1 MRIGILTL
9 PLHTNY
15 GGILQAYALQTT
27 LERMG
32 HNVDVFQTYYNGI
45 RIPLSRYP
53 FVLGKRFFRKCFIN
67 RKTVVF
73 RELKKRKEAPL
84 LRTHIDGF
92 INKQIH
98 AFEIGQLRE
107 IPLADYDAIIVGSDQ
122 IWRPSYVR
130 RMWKTDVQDAFLR
143 FTSGWNGKRV
153 SYAASFGVD
162 RWLFSE
168 EETAECKL
176 LAQLFDAVSVREDSG
191 VDMCRNHLG
200 INATQLIDPTLLLT
214 KDDYTSLIREEKGSH
229 RYNNGIFNYVLDET
243 PDKQQLIYRIAKDR
257 NLKPYGIVI
266 NSQDLSKPVEERVLP
281 PIEEW
286 IKCFRDAKFV
296 VTDSFH
302 GCVFSIIFRKP
313 FVAMANTNR
322 GVSRFRSLLSLLEL
336 EDHLLTNTEQYSSSF
351 SYDIPDSISIRI
363 EALVK
368 ESTRFL
374 NQVLS

>member
-1 MRIGILTL
+1 
-9 PLHTNY
+9 
-15 GGILQAYALQTT
+15 
-27 LERMG
+27 
-32 HNVDVFQTYYNGI
+32 V
-45 RIPLSRYP
+45 
-53 FVLGKRFFRKCFIN
+53 VL
-67 RKTVVF
+67 
-73 RELKKRKEAPL
+73 RELKKSKEAPL
-84 LRTHIDGF
+84 LRTQIDSF
-92 INKQIH
+92 INRQIH
-98 AFEIGQLRE
+98 TFEIGQLRE

-143 FTSGWNGKRV
+143 FTNGWKGKRV

-168 EETAECKL
+168 EETAECKSL
-176 LAQLFDAVSVREDSG
+176 VHLFDAVSVREDSG
-191 VDMCRNHLG
+191 VDLCSNHLG

-214 KDDYTSLIREEKGSH
+214 KNDYTSLIREQKDSH
-229 RYNNGIFNYVLDET
+229 SDYDGIFNYVLDET
-243 PDKQQLIYRIAKDR
+243 PNKQLLIQRIAKDR
-257 NLKPYGIVI
+257 NLRPYGIVI

-281 PIEEW
+281 SIEEW

-313 FVAMANTNR
+313 FVAIANSNR
-322 GVSRFRSLLSLLEL
+322 GMSRFNSLLSMLDL
-336 EDHLLTNTEQYSSSF
+336 EDHLLTSTEQYSSHF
-351 SYDIPDSISIRI
+351 TYDIPDSVFIKI
-363 EALVK
+363 EALAK